1 MLSLMALEH
10 LYTKEFVQAQ
20 RDCRECCS
28 MKCIGGP
35 GTCMRQ
41 CNVIALSHNG
51 VTVTQ
56 QNQKHQ

>member
-35 GTCMRQ
+35 GTC
-41 CNVIALSHNG
+41 SHNG